1 VRNHHPENERIK
13 RRYFDHLRHARC
25 LSDASIDPVAQAI
38 NRFEAYTG
46 HRDFKRFH
54 VEQAKGFKRALA
66 EQLNLR
72 TREPLSKATLHSIVT
87 ALKAFFQWLSR
98 EPGYRS
104 RLNYSDAEYFNLSE
118 KETRIAKARR
128 QQAVPS
134 IEQILHLIQN
144 MPARTDLERR
154 DKALIAFTLLSGARD
169 RAIASMKLK
178 HVNIEA
184 SSILQDAREVM
195 TKFSK
200 TFTSTFF
207 PVGEEFREIVV
218 RWVQYLRTEMLWGPD
233 DPLFPATRIELGP
246 DRAFRAAG
254 LLRKAWSNADAIR
267 RIFKEAC
274 ASAGLPYFNPHSFRH
289 ALVALGQERCRTPEE
304 FKAWSQ
310 NLGHE
315 GVLTTFTNYGEVGPQ
330 RQADIIRALGRLKA
344 SVSDAGMLFRQLAA
358 QADAGTLN
366 LKDV

>member
-1 VRNHHPENERIK
+1 VRNHPPENERIK

-46 HRDFKRFH
+46 NRDFKRFH

-72 TREPLSKATLHSIVT
+72 TCEPLSKATLHSIVT
-87 ALKAFFQWLSR
+87 ALKSVFQWLSR

-134 IEQILHLIQN
+134 IEQILHLIEN

-154 DKALIAFTLLSGARD
+154 DKALIAFTLVSGARD

-184 SSILQDAREVM
+184 SSILQDAREVR
-195 TKFSK
+195 TKFAK

-207 PVGEEFREIVV
+207 PVGEELREIVSV
-218 RWVQYLRTEMLWGPD
+218 GCDICEPSCSGVLMTRCSQQHGSNLGPTEVFAPPACSGKAGAMLMRFAGYSRKPARRLGCPTSIRTASGMRLSRWVRNGVEPRRSSRPG
-233 DPLFPATRIELGP
+233 ARISGTRV
-246 DRAFRAAG
+246 
-254 LLRKAWSNADAIR
+254 
-267 RIFKEAC
+267 C
-274 ASAGLPYFNPHSFRH
+274 
-289 ALVALGQERCRTPEE
+289 
-304 FKAWSQ
+304 
-310 NLGHE
+310 
-315 GVLTTFTNYGEVGPQ
+315 
-330 RQADIIRALGRLKA
+330 
-344 SVSDAGMLFRQLAA
+344 
-358 QADAGTLN
+358 
-366 LKDV
+366 

>member
-1 VRNHHPENERIK
+1 MRNHHPENERIK

-38 NRFEAYTG
+38 SRFEAYTG
-46 HRDFKRFH
+46 NRDFKRFH

-104 RLNYSDAEYFNLSE
+104 RLNYSDADYFNLSE
-118 KETRIAKARR
+118 KETRVAKARR

-134 IEQILHLIQN
+134 IGQILHLVQN
-144 MPARTDLERR
+144 MPPRTDLERR
-154 DKALIAFTLLSGARD
+154 DQALIAFTLVSGARD

-178 HVNIEA
+178 HVNMEA
-184 SSILQDAREVM
+184 SSILQDAREVK
-195 TKFSK
+195 TKFAK

-218 RWVQYLRTEMLWGPD
+218 GWVQYLRTELIWGPD
-233 DPLFPATRIELGP
+233 DPLFPATRIERGP
-246 DRAFRAAG
+246 DRDFRAAG
-254 LLRKAWSNADAIR
+254 LLRKGWSNADAIR
-267 RIFKEAC
+267 RIFKESF
-274 ASAGLPYFNPHSFRH
+274 ASAGLPYFNPHSFRN
-289 ALVALGQERCRTPEE
+289 ALVALGQQRCRTPEE

-315 GVLTTFTNYGEVGPQ
+315 GVLTTFTSYGEVGQQ
-330 RQADIIRALGRLKA
+330 RQADIIRELGQPRS
-344 SVSDAGMLFRQLAA
+344 SVTDAGVLFRQLAA
-358 QADAGTLN
+358 QADA
-366 LKDV
+366 